1 MALVERLM
9 GLADDG
15 VTPDYVAKIAV
26 HAFFAAQS
34 EVIAG
39 RLTLAQV
46 KAFLNMDA
54 EDQAEYNTLAATAPT
69 GTTGTATANKAIF
82 IEKVHAVFIL
92 AEGRYPGYST
102 PAEVRSKLGI

>member
-9 GLADDG
+9 GWTESD
-15 VTPDYVAKIAV
+15 VKIPV
-26 HAFFAAQS
+26 HDFFAAQS

-46 KAFLNMDA
+46 KTYLNMDA
-54 EDQAEYNTLAATAPT
+54 ADQTEYNTLAATAPT
-69 GTTGTATANKAIF
+69 GSTAAAMANKALF
-82 IEKVHAVFIL
+82 IEKIHAVFVL
-92 AEGRYPGYST
+92 AESRYPGYST